1 MQQENQISIT
11 RALSEL
17 KTLDARIQRL
27 TESTWVAMA
36 INKKVSHTVD
46 QQDFADAVKA
56 TKQQLTDLM
65 ERRNKI
71 KCAIVQSNAVTKVT
85 IGSTEYT
92 VAEAIERK
100 NTVQQEEALVH
111 ALKSQ
116 LLKVKAEVEKHNMV
130 AINQLNSLLGQ
141 MVSKEASVAQESI
154 DALSTSFREQNFAVL
169 VDPLGIEN
177 LVKEMQDSISEFK
190 MNVDFSLSEINA
202 VTKITV

>member
-1 MQQENQISIT
+1 MNTNEISIT

-27 TESTWVAMA
+27 TESKWVAMA
-36 INKKVSHTVD
+36 INKKVSNSTD
-46 QQDFADAVKA
+46 QQDFCATVKA
-56 TKQQLTDLM
+56 TKQQLADLM

-100 NTVQQEEALVH
+100 NTIQQEEALVH
-111 ALKSQ
+111 VLQNQ
-116 LLKVKAEVEKHNMV
+116 LFKVTAEVEKHNMV
-130 AINQLNSLLGQ
+130 ENSQLNALLGQ
-141 MVSKEASVAQESI
+141 MVSKEATVSQESI

-169 VDPLGIEN
+169 VDPLSIET
-177 LVKEMQDSISEFK
+177 LVKELQDAISEFK

>member
-1 MQQENQISIT
+1 MNTNEISIT

-27 TESTWVAMA
+27 TESKWVAMA
-36 INKKVSHTVD
+36 INKKVSNSTD
-46 QQDFADAVKA
+46 QQDFCATVKA
-56 TKQQLTDLM
+56 TKQQLADLM

-111 ALKSQ
+111 VLQNQ
-116 LLKVKAEVEKHNMV
+116 LLKVNAEVEKHNMV
-130 AINQLNSLLGQ
+130 ANNQLNNLLGQ
-141 MVSKEASVAQESI
+141 MVSKEAAVAQESI
-154 DALSTSFREQNFAVL
+154 DALSSSFREQNFAVL
-169 VDPLGIEN
+169 VDPLGIET
-177 LVKEMQDSISEFK
+177 LVKELQESISEFK

>member
-1 MQQENQISIT
+1 MNTNEISIT

-17 KTLDARIQRL
+17 KTLDDRISRL
-27 TESTWVAMA
+27 TQSKWVAMA
-36 INKKVSHTVD
+36 INKKVSGSPTQH
-46 QQDFADAVKA
+46 DFCVTVKA
-56 TKQQLTDLM
+56 TKQQLFDLM

-100 NTVQQEEALVH
+100 NTIQQEEALVH
-111 ALKSQ
+111 VLQNQ
-116 LLKVKAEVEKHNMV
+116 LFKVNAEVEKHNMV
-130 AINQLNSLLGQ
+130 ANNQLNALLGQ
-141 MVSKEASVAQESI
+141 MVSKEATVAQESV

-169 VDPLGIEN
+169 VDPLSIET
-177 LVKEMQDSISEFK
+177 LVKEMQDAISEFK

-202 VTKITV
+202 VAKITV

>member
-17 KTLDARIQRL
+17 KTLDDRIQRL
-27 TESTWVAMA
+27 TESKWVAMA
-36 INKKVSHTVD
+36 INKKVSHTVN
-46 QQDFADAVKA
+46 QQDFSATVKA

-85 IGSTEYT
+85 IGSAEYT

-111 ALKSQ
+111 ALKNQ
-116 LLKVKAEVEKHNMV
+116 LFKVNAEVEKHNMV
-130 AINQLNSLLGQ
+130 ANNQLNALLGQ
-141 MVSKEASVAQESI
+141 MVSKEAAVAQESI

-169 VDPLGIEN
+169 VDPLGIET
-177 LVKEMQDSISEFK
+177 LVKELQESISEFK

>member
-27 TESTWVAMA
+27 TESKWVAMA
-36 INKKVSHTVD
+36 INKKVSHAVN
-46 QQDFADAVKA
+46 QQDFSVTVKA

-111 ALKSQ
+111 VLQNQ
-116 LLKVKAEVEKHNMV
+116 LFKVNAEVEKHNMV
-130 AINQLNSLLGQ
+130 ANNQLNTLLGQ
-141 MVSKEASVAQESI
+141 MVSKEATVAQESI

-169 VDPLGIEN
+169 VDPLGIET
-177 LVKEMQDSISEFK
+177 LVKELQDSISEFK

-202 VTKITV
+202 VTKIAV

>member
-1 MQQENQISIT
+1 MNTNEISIT

-27 TESTWVAMA
+27 TESKWVAMA
-36 INKKVSHTVD
+36 INKKVSNSTD
-46 QQDFADAVKA
+46 QQDFCATVKA
-56 TKQQLTDLM
+56 TKQQLADLM

-111 ALKSQ
+111 VLQNQ
-116 LLKVKAEVEKHNMV
+116 LLKVNAEVEKHNMV
-130 AINQLNSLLGQ
+130 ANNQLNNLLGQ
-141 MVSKEASVAQESI
+141 MVSKEAAVAQESI
-154 DALSTSFREQNFAVL
+154 DALSSSFREQNFAVL
-169 VDPLGIEN
+169 VDPLGIET
-177 LVKEMQDSISEFK
+177 LVKALQESISEFK

>member
-27 TESTWVAMA
+27 TESRWVAMA
-36 INKKVSHTVD
+36 INKKVSHTVN
-46 QQDFADAVKA
+46 QQDFSVTVKA

-111 ALKSQ
+111 VLHNQ
-116 LLKVKAEVEKHNMV
+116 LFKVNAEVEKHNMV
-130 AINQLNSLLGQ
+130 ANNQLNTLLGQ
-141 MVSKEASVAQESI
+141 MVSKEATVAQESI

-169 VDPLGIEN
+169 VDPLGVET
-177 LVKEMQDSISEFK
+177 LVEELQESISEFK

>member
-17 KTLDARIQRL
+17 KTLDDRIQRL
-27 TESTWVAMA
+27 TESKWVAMA
-36 INKKVSHTVD
+36 INKKVSNLMSSENFTSV
-46 QQDFADAVKA
+46 VKA

-85 IGSTEYT
+85 VGSTEYT

-100 NTVQQEEALVH
+100 NTVQQEEALVNV
-111 ALKSQ
+111 LRNQ
-116 LLKVKAEVEKHNMV
+116 LFKTNAEVEKHNMV
-130 AINQLNSLLGQ
+130 ASNQLNTLLGQ
-141 MVSKEASVAQESI
+141 MVSKEATVAQESI
-154 DALSTSFREQNFAVL
+154 DALSTSFREQNFATL
-169 VDPLGIEN
+169 VDPLDIEKLIN
-177 LVKEMQDSISEFK
+177 DMQDSISEFK

-202 VTKITV
+202 VTKIAV

>member
-1 MQQENQISIT
+1 MNTNEISIT

-27 TESTWVAMA
+27 TESKWVAMA
-36 INKKVSHTVD
+36 INKKVSNSTD
-46 QQDFADAVKA
+46 QQDFCATVKA
-56 TKQQLTDLM
+56 TKQQLADLM

-111 ALKSQ
+111 VLQNQ
-116 LLKVKAEVEKHNMV
+116 LLKVNAEVEKHNMV
-130 AINQLNSLLGQ
+130 ANNQLNNLLGQ
-141 MVSKEASVAQESI
+141 MVSKEAAVAQESI
-154 DALSTSFREQNFAVL
+154 DALSASFREQNFAVL
-169 VDPLGIEN
+169 VDPLGIET
-177 LVKEMQDSISEFK
+177 LVKELQESISEFK